1 MPNVLVTVFSFVYN
15 KWYDTKVKK
24 SCVTC
29 TNLPMIQYT
38 KYWITHKR
46 D

>member
-1 MPNVLVTVFSFVYN
+1 MPKVLVTVFSFVYN
-15 KWYDTKVKK
+15 KRYNTSVKR

-29 TNLPMIQYT
+29 TNPTIIQYN